1 VRLSFIHYATFNSCI
16 WLKQDPPRKLAS
28 LVDVLMLEK
37 ETERGAQ
44 LLMRTKFS
52 TSVEFYDLKPV
63 GQTII
68 G

>member
-1 VRLSFIHYATFNSCI
+1 
-16 WLKQDPPRKLAS
+16 
-28 LVDVLMLEK
+28 MLEK